1 MKMWKW
7 WSDVDR
13 IKPKYIEKK
22 NCQSSTFSHNESHI
36 NRAGIEILFFAVGG
50 L

>member
-1 MKMWKW
+1 MCKW

-13 IKPKYIEKK
+13 IKPKYMEKK
-22 NCQSSTFSHNESHI
+22 NCQISTFSHNESHK
-36 NRAGIEILFFAVGG
+36 NLAGIEILVFAVGG

>member
-1 MKMWKW
+1 MWKW

-13 IKPKYIEKK
+13 IKPKYMEKK
-22 NCQSSTFSHNESHI
+22 IVKVPLFSHNESHI
-36 NRAGIEILFFAVGG
+36 NGAGIEILVFAVGG